1 MAIDR
6 TFRKKESRAASLA
19 SSPPSLPKA
28 RDAGWSIPSF
38 PVRLLILNGFLLMY
52 AFSVETVYAMF
63 IKVSG
68 RGEGRGGGEGEGR
81 WKEKA

>member
-1 MAIDR
+1 
-6 TFRKKESRAASLA
+6 
-19 SSPPSLPKA
+19 
-28 RDAGWSIPSF
+28 
-38 PVRLLILNGFLLMY
+38 MY